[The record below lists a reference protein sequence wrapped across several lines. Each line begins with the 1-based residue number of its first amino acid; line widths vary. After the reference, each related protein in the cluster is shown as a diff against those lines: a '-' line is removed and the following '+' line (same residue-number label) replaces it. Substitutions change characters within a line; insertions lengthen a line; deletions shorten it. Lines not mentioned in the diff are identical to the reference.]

1 MVKVNALGDPCPIP
15 VVKTKNAIKDLKEG
29 GVVEILV
36 DNEIAVQN
44 LTKMAKQMSYGIQSK
59 KLSEGVYQ
67 VLMEVGQP
75 AKEADKTVKEIPE
88 TESFDADVP
97 PLAHKKKTVVVIS
110 SDKMGEGSDE
120 LGHALMKSFLFALS
134 KLDVLPDTILFYNGG
149 AHFTVSDSPALE
161 DIKAMEAEGVTI
173 MTCGTCLNHYGLTEQ
188 LAVGSI
194 TNMYTIA
201 EIMMEADHI
210 IKP

>member
-75 AKEADKTVKEIPE
+75 AKEADTAVKEIPE

-134 KLDVLPDTILFYNGG
+134 KLDVLPDTVLFYNGG
-149 AHFTVSDSPALE
+149 AHFTVLDSPALE

-173 MTCGTCLNHYGLTEQ
+173 LTCGTCLNHYGLTEQ
-188 LAVGSI
+188 LAVGSV